1 MNKDQAV
8 AELATILKIERDQAS
23 RIITLLTIVSAT
35 TTAEVSAGVKAK
47 TQIAALTPAST
58 AADIVA
64 ALKA

>member
-1 MNKDQAV
+1 MNKDQAIS
-8 AELATILKIERDQAS
+8 ELATILKIERDQAS
-23 RIITLLTIVSAT
+23 RLITLLTVVGGT

-47 TQIAALTPAST
+47 TQINALTSSST